1 MDLLHTRKKTSISL
15 KTFPEEEKS
24 LFSSCQR
31 CHNTFTAFFNES
43 LIWRVFTI
51 FFLSSDEDELK
62 SLSSMTDYTKA
73 LQVITRGVFL
83 RQKKKKSEAC
93 CGLDGLDYFL
103 CVGLWTVKLL
113 ITWFET
119 TKTCFWSSLAL
130 METSRISCKVVCL
143 FPKGCVGVRAIA
155 APRKRWRP
163 VCPSHGLRD
172 VWLLLL

>member
-1 MDLLHTRKKTSISL
+1 M
-15 KTFPEEEKS
+15 
-24 LFSSCQR
+24 
-31 CHNTFTAFFNES
+31 
-43 LIWRVFTI
+43 FTI

-113 ITWFET
+113 IT
-119 TKTCFWSSLAL
+119 
-130 METSRISCKVVCL
+130 
-143 FPKGCVGVRAIA
+143 
-155 APRKRWRP
+155 
-163 VCPSHGLRD
+163 
-172 VWLLLL
+172 